1 MIYHSKFLFWSLCIA
16 LNFAVLLSLSLP
28 FASSSFFS
36 NSMTA
41 CIL

>member
-16 LNFAVLLSLSLP
+16 LNFAVLSLSLP